1 MANIQT
7 SRRPERH
14 AANGRRPAVTLA
26 AMPPQ
31 PVTDRPITEELPA
44 LMRTHALSY
53 RAVAATTQQID
64 PSGRGL
70 THGHI
75 ANLASGHERPSRRAL
90 ELLAA
95 AFELQP
101 CYFAEHRLAQLRE
114 QLDERRVGFDAAYR
128 RYRTLTHAA

>member
-1 MANIQT
+1 LARLTAI
-7 SRRPERH
+7 S
-14 AANGRRPAVTLA
+14 GPAGS
-26 AMPPQ
+26 
-31 PVTDRPITEELPA
+31 VTDRAVTQGLPA

-53 RAVAATTQQID
+53 RAVAATTQEID
-64 PSGRGL
+64 LSGRGR

-101 CYFAEHRLAQLRE
+101 GYCAEHRLAQLRE
-114 QLDERRVGFDAAYR
+114 QLGERRIGFDAAYR
-128 RYRTLTHAA
+128 RYHTLTHAA